1 MNLPDGYENRNV
13 STLLDKLP
21 PQNLEAERACIGSML
36 LDREAIEVSIDI
48 LKPEDFY
55 SIQHRVIYEAILDLY
70 NKSIP
75 VDIVT
80 ITDYLKSNKLLEKAG
95 GVSYVSSILDEVPTS
110 ANIEYYARIVEQK
123 SLLRKLI
130 RAASD
135 VISMAYDTEK
145 EAYEI
150 VDEAE
155 KLIFD
160 VTERRV
166 AKTYFLMNEVI
177 KDSILAIEK
186 LYHRNEQYTG
196 IPSGFKDFDDL
207 TSGFQK
213 SEYIIIAARP
223 SVGKTAFALNIA
235 QNIGIRQKRNVA
247 IFSLEM
253 SKEALVQ
260 RMLCSEARIDS
271 QKLRKGFLSSEDWA
285 PLTTA
290 AGKLAEANIFID
302 ETPAISDMQL
312 RAKARRIQARHG
324 LDIIIIDYLQL
335 MSTTK
340 RRNEGRTQE
349 ISEISRSLK
358 ALARELNIPV
368 IALSQLSRAVES
380 RARTDKR
387 PILSDLRESG
397 AIEQDADVVAFLYRE
412 ELYKPNTDKKGI
424 AEVIIQ
430 KQRNGPTG
438 TVYLKFFKEYTRFE
452 NLEMWEEPPEGGFY
466 EEEL

>member
-1 MNLPDGYENRNV
+1 MEEQFVQKKV
-13 STLLDKLP
+13 STLIDKLP
-21 PQNLEAERACIGSML
+21 PQNMEAEKACLGSML
-36 LDREAIEVSIDI
+36 LDREAIEVAIDF
-48 LKPEDFY
+48 LKAEDFY
-55 SIQHRVIYEAILDLY
+55 STQHRIIFDSILDLY
-70 NKSIP
+70 NRSIP
-75 VDIVT
+75 VDIIT
-80 ITDYLKSNKLLEKAG
+80 ITDHLKSLGLFEKAG
-95 GVSYVSSILDEVPTS
+95 GAVYVSSLLDEVPTS

-130 RAASD
+130 KAASD
-135 VISMAYDTEK
+135 VISMSYDTEK
-145 EAYEI
+145 EAHEI
-150 VDEAE
+150 IDEAE
-155 KLIFD
+155 KLIFN
-160 VTERRV
+160 VTEKRV
-166 AKTYFLMNEVI
+166 SKTYFSMNEVI

-186 LYHRNEQYTG
+186 LYHKNEQYTG
-196 IPSGFKDFDDL
+196 IPSGFKDFDDY

-213 SEYIIIAARP
+213 SEFIIIAARP

-235 QNIGIRQKRNVA
+235 QNMGIRQKRNVA

-271 QKLRKGFLSSEDWA
+271 QKLRRGFLGSEDWA

-290 AGKLAEANIFID
+290 AGKLAEANIYID

-312 RAKARRIQARHG
+312 RAKARRIKARHG
-324 LDIIIIDYLQL
+324 LDVVIVDYLQL
-335 MSTTK
+335 MSSTR
-340 RRNEGRTQE
+340 RRNEGKTQE

-380 RARTDKR
+380 RSRTDKR

-412 ELYKPNTDKKGI
+412 ELYKPNTDRKGI

-438 TVYLKFFKEYTRFE
+438 TIELRFFKEYTRFE
-452 NLEMWEEPPEGGFY
+452 NLEKEY
-466 EEEL
+466 ETVTDYYEQ

>member
-1 MNLPDGYENRNV
+1 MSDTYQNTD
-13 STLLDKLP
+13 STSLMDKLP
-21 PQNLEAERACIGSML
+21 PQNIEAERACLGSML
-36 LDREAIEVSIDI
+36 LDREAIEIAIDI
-48 LKPEDFY
+48 LRSEDFY
-55 SIQHRVIYEAILDLY
+55 NNQHRVIFNTILELY
-70 NKSIP
+70 NQSTP

-80 ITDYLKSNKLLEKAG
+80 LTDFLKGARLLEQAG
-95 GVSYVSSILDEVPTS
+95 GVSYVSSLLDEVPTS
-110 ANIEYYARIVEQK
+110 ANIEYYSKIVEQK

-130 RAASD
+130 QAASS
-135 VISMAYDTEK
+135 VISMSYRTDK
-145 EAYEI
+145 DVFEI

-155 KLIFD
+155 KIIFD
-160 VTERRV
+160 VTERRMT
-166 AKTYFLMNEVI
+166 KSYFLMNEVI

-186 LYHRNEQYTG
+186 LYHKGDIYTG
-196 IPSGFKDFDDL
+196 TPSGFKAFDDL
-207 TSGFQK
+207 TSGFQN
-213 SEYIIIAARP
+213 SEFIVIAARP
-223 SVGKTAFALNIA
+223 SVGKTAFALNVA
-235 QNIGIRQKRNVA
+235 QNIGIRQKKKVA

-271 QKLRKGFLSSEDWA
+271 QKLRKGFLGNEDWA

-290 AGKLAEANIFID
+290 AGKLAEASIFLD

-324 LDIIIIDYLQL
+324 LDLLIVDYLQL
-335 MSTTK
+335 MSSSLRKTD
-340 RRNEGRTQE
+340 GRTQE

-358 ALARELNIPV
+358 ALARELDIPV

-380 RARTDKR
+380 RSRTDKR

-412 ELYKPNTDKKGI
+412 ELYRPDTEKQGI
-424 AEVIIQ
+424 AEVIVQ

-438 TVYLKFFKEYTRFE
+438 TIELRFFREHTRFE
-452 NLEMWEEPPEGGFY
+452 NLEKWESSYEPYTGG
-466 EEEL
+466 EE